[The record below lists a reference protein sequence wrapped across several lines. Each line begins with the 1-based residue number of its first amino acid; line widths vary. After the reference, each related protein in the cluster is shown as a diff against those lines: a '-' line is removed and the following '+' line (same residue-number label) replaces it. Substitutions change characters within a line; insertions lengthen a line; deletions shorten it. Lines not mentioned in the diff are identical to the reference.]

1 MTPAE
6 LSRLQDRLGLNDDE
20 FGAALGLTGKH
31 RARTVRRFKTE
42 GVPEPVAAIAREL
55 PSPPPSREG
64 EA

>member
-31 RARTVRRFKTE
+31 RARTVRRLKTAS
-42 GVPEPVAAIAREL
+42 VPANIAEKAREL
-55 PSPPPSREG
+55 SPPPPSREG